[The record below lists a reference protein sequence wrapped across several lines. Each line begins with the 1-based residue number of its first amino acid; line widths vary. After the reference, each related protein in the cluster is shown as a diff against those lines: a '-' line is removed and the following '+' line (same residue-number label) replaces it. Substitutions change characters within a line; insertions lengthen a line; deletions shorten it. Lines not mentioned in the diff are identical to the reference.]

1 MVSSI
6 SAALARIK
14 DEPHV
19 AIDPAVLECICRE
32 SGLEWR
38 QTVLSPPVTLSLL
51 ARQVIAGNVS
61 CAAVA
66 RMAERDG
73 PWRFTAE
80 GYRAARARL
89 PIEVVRAYA
98 LQIGD
103 AARGDGGDGS
113 GGAHAWRGHR
123 TWLVDGS
130 SCSMPD
136 TPELMDHFGC
146 SGVQTPG
153 CAFPIA
159 HLLALFDAG
168 TGMLRELIASPLRTG
183 DMTHAAALHPN
194 LGAGD
199 ILLGDQSFSNYAH
212 VALLLAAGAHALLPA
227 YHQRIVDFTPNRPH
241 ADPADPHAPK
251 GLPRSRWIK
260 SLGGGGSDG
269 GDRVDDQLVE
279 WFKPRERPAW
289 MTQAQYDALPAS
301 IVVRELRRTVRRKGF
316 RPVTVTI
323 ITTLLDPQRYP
334 AGDLVALRMRR
345 WEVETDLRHLK
356 TTLNMNVLRSQSVEG
371 VTRELAAFMLVYN
384 LVRATMLGAA
394 LRQRVSVARVSF
406 ADALYYLRYGDR
418 AAAAA
423 AHGGN
428 RRHCPPCL
436 RINPRRHGRVEPRV
450 VKRRRNRYTLMTK
463 PRDQLRK
470 ELRIKRLTI

>member
-1 MVSSI
+1 MVSI
-6 SAALARIK
+6 SSALARIK

-19 AIDPAVLECICRE
+19 AIDPAVVECVCRE

-61 CAAVA
+61 CAEVA
-66 RMAERDG
+66 RMAG
-73 PWRFTAE
+73 GGFTAE

-89 PIEVVRAYA
+89 PLEVVRAYA
-98 LQIGD
+98 SRVCD
-103 AARGDGGDGS
+103 AATATAGGRPF
-113 GGAHAWRGHR
+113 AWRGHR

-136 TPELMDHFGC
+136 TLELMAHFGC
-146 SGVQTPG
+146 SGVQKEG

-168 TGMLRELIASPLRTG
+168 TGMLRELVASPMRTA
-183 DMTHAAALHPN
+183 DMTHAADLHPN
-194 LGAGD
+194 LGPGD
-199 ILLGDQSFSNYAH
+199 ILLGDQTFSNYAH
-212 VALLLAAGAHALLPA
+212 VALLLGAGAHALLPA

-260 SLGGGGSDG
+260 SLGGDHA
-269 GDRVDDQLVE
+269 DDQLVE

-289 MTQAQYDALPAS
+289 MTQEQYDALPAS

-316 RPVTVTI
+316 RPVTVKI
-323 ITTLLDPQRYP
+323 VTTLLDPERYP
-334 AGDLVALRMRR
+334 AAELVALRLRR

-356 TTLNMNVLRSQSVEG
+356 TTLNMTVLRSQSVEG
-371 VTRELAAFMLVYN
+371 VMRELAAFVLVYN
-384 LVRATMLGAA
+384 LVRAAMLGAA
-394 LRQRVSVARVSF
+394 LRQGVGVARVSF
-406 ADALYYLRYGDR
+406 ADALYWVRHGDR
-418 AAAAA
+418 AAAV
-423 AHGGN
+423 GGRN
-428 RRHCPPCL
+428 PPRL
-436 RINPRRHGRVEPRV
+436 RVNPRRTGRVEPRV
-450 VKRRRNRYTLMTK
+450 VKRRRNRYTLMTQ
-463 PRDQLRK
+463 PRDQLRQA
-470 ELRIKRLTI
+470 LRTTRLTI